1 MVKNTTLGKFYDV
14 DSPVH
19 RLNPVV
25 KVLCIFFAVIMLFY
39 SLSGFIMC
47 AALVML
53 SLYLSAVP
61 LVTITGTLRKFL
73 WFYLFTGVFQLF
85 LSPGRCLVSFGSTC
99 LITHEGLYNA
109 CLITGRFMVLV
120 LVSSILTWSTS
131 SIDITGA
138 IKDILYP
145 AEKIGVPVR
154 KIAVMT
160 FLALRFI
167 PILFDEIE
175 RIEKTQKMRGI
186 SMETKNILERFSSFI
201 SMVTPLLFCVFT
213 KADNLAQAME
223 SRCFFGDSDIKIPA
237 FKVGLSD
244 IFVLFLFLSCTL
256 ISFAI
261 PYY

>member
-1 MVKNTTLGKFYDV
+1 VKNTTLGKFYDV
-14 DSPVH
+14 DSPIH

-39 SLSGFIMC
+39 SLSGFVIC
-47 AALVML
+47 AVLIVL
-53 SLYLSAVP
+53 SLYLSAIP
-61 LVTITGTLRKFL
+61 LDTITGTLRKFL

-85 LSPGRCLVSFGSTC
+85 LSHGTCLVSFGGNC
-99 LITHEGLYNA
+99 FITHEGVYNA

-120 LVSSILTWSTS
+120 LVSSVLTWSTS

-145 AEKIGVPVR
+145 AEKVGLPVR

-167 PILFDEIE
+167 PILFDEVE
-175 RIEKTQKMRGI
+175 RVKKTQNMRGI
-186 SMETKNILERFSSFI
+186 SMETKNIMERFSGFI

-213 KADNLAQAME
+213 KAENLAQAME
-223 SRCFFGDSDIKIPA
+223 SRCFFGNSDIRIPSFKIG
-237 FKVGLSD
+237 VSD
-244 IFVLFLFLSCTL
+244 IFVLLLFLSCTL